1 MTSEA
6 FNDLSKNI
14 ESEKNNIDKSLSE
27 LLSSLDNLS
36 VEKFNKIYS
45 EGMDFFSKF
54 ERFITSCSSEY
65 GSLSKIQVEDILVSI
80 ENVLKYSIVYIQ
92 TMRKIASKLNI
103 DINLQDNFLY
113 TSQIIYKSYK
123 KHNAKKIK
131 EDFKS
136 NFIPV
141 KGFIAKEKFKLTTP
155 TLDITSLIIGV
166 VLLLITIVIAFL
178 LTINTG
184 MQYWI
189 TRIFGSLGTALVIT
203 AFSKHSIQA
212 KINIPSY
219 AITAT
224 GAIAV
229 FFILYLANPANEPK
243 YSAKNNSTN
252 IVNNGNNNIVIL
264 QERSDKDFYKQFQI
278 EKELNTKLLIS
289 LSNNQSSDYLLKL
302 AYNPKYLNTNF
313 INSFNIYKNIKNKK
327 IISYLIELKTLL
339 NDINNKIKK
348 LHSANLDMLSGNLR
362 SMNQAIFDFVNVSN
376 KAKRILELYQLIEKT
391 HNKSLERNI

>member
-1 MTSEA
+1 MTSEV

-65 GSLSKIQVEDILVSI
+65 DSLSKIQVEDILVSI

-131 EDFKS
+131 EDFES

-203 AFSKHSIQA
+203 AFSKYSIQA

-264 QERSDKDFYKQFQI
+264 QERSDKNFYKQFQI

-302 AYNPKYLNTNF
+302 TYNPKYLNTNF
-313 INSFNIYKNIKNKK
+313 INSFNIYKNIKNKE

-362 SMNQAIFDFVNVSN
+362 SMNQTIFDFANVSN